1 MMQIDDEIRQKLGS
15 ERALEVQECLGE
27 YFDSVSLVVPV
38 DSEIKLRGI
47 MFQVEVDQEIF
58 YMSRE
63 ISDGEGRP
71 L

>member
-15 ERALEVQECLGE
+15 ERAEEVQECLGE
-27 YFDSVSLVVPV
+27 YFDAVSLVVPV
-38 DSEIKLRGI
+38 DSEIKLIGV
-47 MFQVEVDQEIF
+47 MFKVEVDDEIF

-63 ISDGEGRP
+63 ISEGEGKP